1 MIRFHN
7 SKRPL
12 NKKLLIFI
20 SDFIRRLFGGD
31 RIGRLSKMMITQS
44 KKIYLQNKKK
54 ITILDFG
61 CGSMEISKKLENIIL
76 AMTSTLKSY
85 WFTSLFRKF
94 SDDSNSQFFKS
105 ILG

>member
-44 KKIYLQNKKK
+44 NKIYLQNKKK

-61 CGSMEISKKLENIIL
+61 CGSMEISKKLEKL
-76 AMTSTLKSY
+76 SY
-85 WFTSLFRKF
+85 VKQITGVDTFVSRSKTKKMKYMLLMKIFY
-94 SDDSNSQFFKS
+94 
-105 ILG
+105 

>member
-44 KKIYLQNKKK
+44 KKIYLQN
-54 ITILDFG
+54 
-61 CGSMEISKKLENIIL
+61 
-76 AMTSTLKSY
+76 
-85 WFTSLFRKF
+85 
-94 SDDSNSQFFKS
+94 
-105 ILG
+105 